1 MQEKEAE
8 EKTRK
13 DRRTIEEKGS
23 KKIKLQIKRT
33 NKLRTYKK

>member
-23 KKIKLQIKRT
+23 KESSYKSKGQT
-33 NKLRTYKK
+33 N